1 MSKLRVYELA
11 KQFDMKGAEMAE
23 LLRSLGFAV
32 KGHMSTLDALTGRN
46 MDVGEDAAI
55 ERDDVAETRG
65 VDLESADNR
74 LLATLEDADD
84 PALGSSLGVALDAG
98 DNPVAVHRLGQIRGG
113 DKDVLSLSA
122 RFRMLGHDKPEPAWI
137 CLEVPDH
144 QIHLLRDAKAV
155 ATNLEKC
162 SLRHQR
168 LELPLETATLLARHA
183 QQLSDFTRG
192 GGMMH
197 AVTYEPQDVV
207 VRKHL
212 STARL
217 CQPLV

>member
-1 MSKLRVYELA
+1 
-11 KQFDMKGAEMAE
+11 MA
-23 LLRSLGFAV
+23 
-32 KGHMSTLDALTGRN
+32 STLKGQP
-46 MDVGEDAAI
+46 
-55 ERDDVAETRG
+55 
-65 VDLESADNR
+65 ESA
-74 LLATLEDADD
+74 
-84 PALGSSLGVALDAG
+84 G
-98 DNPVAVHRLGQIRGG
+98 
-113 DKDVLSLSA
+113 
-122 RFRMLGHDKPEPAWI
+122 I

-155 ATNLEKC
+155 AANLEKC
-162 SLRHQR
+162 SLRHER
-168 LELPLETATLLARHA
+168 LELPLETAALLARHA

-212 STARL
+212 LTVYR